1 MQFDI
6 REHALYPR
14 KYFITTEDGKAY
26 KWYNGFIY
34 LTLKQAHKKLKEL
47 NGRIILLPPSDGE

>member
-14 KYFITTEDGKAY
+14 KYFITENDKPY
-26 KWYNGFIY
+26 KWYKGFIY
-34 LTLKQAHKKLKEL
+34 LTLRQAQKKLKEL
-47 NGRIILLPPSDGE
+47 CSTDEKS

>member
-14 KYFITTEDGKAY
+14 KYFICTEDGKAY
-26 KWYNGFIY
+26 KWYKGYIY
-34 LTLKQAHKKLKEL
+34 LTLKQAQKKLKEL
-47 NGRIILLPPSDGE
+47 RNDC